1 MVPKEQLVACGTE
14 AKFRVEAT
22 GDCIQFQWKKDCK
35 ELHDDSKYRGTDT
48 DTLRIKDVE
57 KSDKGCYQCFVK
69 NDEEE
74 LSNEAELTV
83 GKVVIEFKS
92 VSLFST

>member
-35 ELHDDSKYRGTDT
+35 ELHDDSKYRGTNT
-48 DTLRIKDVE
+48 DTLCIKDVE

-69 NDEEE
+69 SGEEQS
-74 LSNEAELTV
+74 SNEAELTV
-83 GKVVIEFKS
+83 GKVVIEF
-92 VSLFST
+92 